1 MDMGI
6 IHWDLK
12 PINILIDKNGL
23 VKATDFGIARIYK
36 KEKFC
41 DTEILGTAGYAAP
54 EQFGFFQTDE
64 KADVYCI
71 GVILNKMLTGKC
83 RQRSFTWE
91 ILRSA
96 A

>member
-1 MDMGI
+1 M
-6 IHWDLK
+6 
-12 PINILIDKNGL
+12 NILIDKNGL